1 MRHLDFW
8 SVAAFGT
15 DDSAGSPGPS
25 GNDSGP
31 STPAPKPAAKSA
43 APPTFKNLTEA
54 SKAGYHGQAVN
65 IAGKGVQKVSFG
77 DSSYDKKMAKASAS
91 AKKPSVGTSAS
102 NKSSSIYTS
111 PNQSGK
117 SPVFT
122 LPPPSSGGIK
132 PVTAAEKAAF
142 KKKEQEYRDLGA
154 RGVDSGFTGSTASSQ
169 PLQPMSSAES
179 GSTGINSA
187 YENLMNTL
195 TPGDGKEYINGVL
208 RPTGYVDPAVDNEF
222 IDRFRT
228 QNMAAA
234 VDPYGMSTQSG
245 AILTSGQPLS
255 YTDRSGRTQTI
266 AGEDR
271 ANATRMLDNAGITAD
286 QYVASVDALGQRLDE
301 PRFGAVSGFPIFQGL
316 DYLADL
322 DQRRAYEQ
330 LTGTYEPS
338 GIASA
343 LGIAN
348 SATVRY
354 VPVMEGGQIIGSL
367 SVDDKG
373 TPLTYTGQRSNS
385 AQVGD
390 PSIDQA
396 AAMEII
402 RAPVSSDVTNQSD
415 DASGVS
421 GESIDPGTG
430 TADPCPEGYRMNPE
444 TNACEIDPFQRPF
457 PTPFPT
463 PGPLPADPGTL
474 PVVTAPYTAA
484 TPYNLAPLTPSAQ
497 PAFVVPTPNVQPI
510 TVAQQTPAGLAG
522 LPFRRV

>member
-15 DDSAGSPGPS
+15 DDSGTG
-25 GNDSGP
+25 GNTRGGQSEARP
-31 STPAPKPAAKSA
+31 TAAAPKPAAPKPA

-77 DSSYDKKMAKASAS
+77 DSSYDKKMAAASAS

-111 PNQSGK
+111 PSQSGK
-117 SPVFT
+117 DFAAQFKANPSAFMPPV
-122 LPPPSSGGIK
+122 PAP
-132 PVTAAEKAAF
+132 
-142 KKKEQEYRDLGA
+142 
-154 RGVDSGFTGSTASSQ
+154 GSNKV
-169 PLQPMSSAES
+169 
-179 GSTGINSA
+179 NSA
-187 YENLMNTL
+187 YQNLLNTL
-195 TPGDGKEYINGVL
+195 TPFDNKEYVGGDLLDKTLPSPGGVD
-208 RPTGYVDPAVDNEF
+208 REF
-222 IDRFRT
+222 QDRIRT
-228 QNMAAA
+228 QRMAAA
-234 VDPYGMSTQSG
+234 VDPYGMGTQSG
-245 AILTSGQPLS
+245 AILTS
-255 YTDRSGRTQTI
+255 
-266 AGEDR
+266 
-271 ANATRMLDNAGITAD
+271 NATNMLDNAGITAD

-301 PRFGAVSGFPIFQGL
+301 PRFGVLSGFPTFQGL

-348 SATVRY
+348 SATARY

-373 TPLTYTGQRSNS
+373 TPLTYTGRRSNN

-396 AAMEII
+396 AAMDKI
-402 RAPVSSDVTNQSD
+402 RAPESSGVTNQSD
-415 DASGVS
+415 DARGLF
-421 GESIDPGTG
+421 GESIDPGTAGAATG

-444 TNACEIDPFQRPF
+444 TNACEIDPFQ
-457 PTPFPT
+457 TPFPT
-463 PGPLPADPGTL
+463 QGPLPADPGTL
-474 PVVTAPYTAA
+474 PVVVAAPSSPYTAA

-497 PAFVVPTPNVQPI
+497 SAFVVPTPNVQPI

>member
-1 MRHLDFW
+1 MRSLYSPFSVMRHLDFW
-8 SVAAFGT
+8 SVAAFGS
-15 DDSAGSPGPS
+15 DDSGSPGPS

-31 STPAPKPAAKSA
+31 STPTAAAPTPAPKPA

-102 NKSSSIYTS
+102 NKSSSTYTS
-111 PNQSGK
+111 PSQSGQDFATQFK
-117 SPVFT
+117 ANPSAFM
-122 LPPPSSGGIK
+122 PPAP
-132 PVTAAEKAAF
+132 E
-142 KKKEQEYRDLGA
+142 
-154 RGVDSGFTGSTASSQ
+154 TGSNKV
-169 PLQPMSSAES
+169 
-179 GSTGINSA
+179 NSA
-187 YENLMNTL
+187 YQNLVNTL
-195 TPGDGKEYINGVL
+195 TPFDNKEYVGGDLLDKTLPSPGGVD
-208 RPTGYVDPAVDNEF
+208 REF
-222 IDRFRT
+222 QDRIRT
-228 QNMAAA
+228 QRMAAA
-234 VDPYGMSTQSG
+234 VDPYGMGTQSG
-245 AILTSGQPLS
+245 AILTS
-255 YTDRSGRTQTI
+255 
-266 AGEDR
+266 
-271 ANATRMLDNAGITAD
+271 NATNMLDNAGITAD
-286 QYVASVDALGQRLDE
+286 QYVASVDALGQKLDE

-330 LTGTYEPS
+330 LAGTYEPS
-338 GIASA
+338 GIATA
-343 LGIAN
+343 LGVAN
-348 SATVRY
+348 SATARY

-373 TPLTYTGQRSNS
+373 TPLTYTGRRSNN

-396 AAMEII
+396 AAMDKI
-402 RAPVSSDVTNQSD
+402 RAPESSGVTNQSD
-415 DASGVS
+415 DARGLF
-421 GESIDPGTG
+421 GESIDPGTGTGTG

-444 TNACEIDPFQRPF
+444 TNACEIDPFQ
-457 PTPFPT
+457 TPFPDA

-474 PVVTAPYTAA
+474 PVVTAAPLSPYTAA